1 MSRTFEMLKQ
11 AQRDQELLKQS
22 APLAATHSRNLDAL
36 HRAGRDQELF
46 DVPSVPE
53 TFQTEPAPPLT
64 GFLRGETFKLIQHL
78 FLATNTVSPR
88 VVVFCGVDNEVGRD
102 WICAHT
108 AELLANLK
116 KDSIC
121 IVDANLASPSLH
133 SYFGVA
139 NDHGLSAALVESGP
153 VMDFTQQI
161 GRGRLRLLNAGEP
174 SIGLNSGPVLAS
186 ARLAARVR
194 ELRAS
199 FDYVLVNA
207 PPATRDSVTGFLGS
221 MADGVVLIVEPS
233 FSPREATREIKEE
246 IEAAGGRV
254 LGVVLHRRALSLSDL
269 TNLQERKPA
278 RGQAR

>member
-1 MSRTFEMLKQ
+1 
-11 AQRDQELLKQS
+11 
-22 APLAATHSRNLDAL
+22 
-36 HRAGRDQELF
+36 
-46 DVPSVPE
+46 
-53 TFQTEPAPPLT
+53 
-64 GFLRGETFKLIQHL
+64 
-78 FLATNTVSPR
+78 
-88 VVVFCGVDNEVGRD
+88 
-102 WICAHT
+102 
-108 AELLANLK
+108 
-116 KDSIC
+116 
-121 IVDANLASPSLH
+121 
-133 SYFGVA
+133 
-139 NDHGLSAALVESGP
+139 LVESGS

-186 ARLAARVR
+186 ARLSARVR

-254 LGVVLHRRALSLSDL
+254 LGVVLHRRTLSLSDL